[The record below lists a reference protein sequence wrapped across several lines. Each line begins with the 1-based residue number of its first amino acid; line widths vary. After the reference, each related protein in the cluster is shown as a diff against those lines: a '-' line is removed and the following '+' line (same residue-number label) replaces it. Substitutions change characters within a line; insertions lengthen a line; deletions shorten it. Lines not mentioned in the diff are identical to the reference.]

1 MTITRPHWSGRVA
14 AVTWLLTLGSV
25 VGGEFEPAAAVL
37 LEHCVVCHGPAEA
50 NGGLDLTTAAG
61 IMAGGDGGA
70 VVVPGRSAESRL
82 VIRAMAGEMPPKRDG
97 TLGSLP
103 DDAVATLAAW
113 VDGGAEWPAGR
124 VLDPFE
130 RTTSARAGRDWWSLH
145 PPADR
150 APPADGHPI
159 DAFLAARRMAAGVE
173 PAPEADR
180 RTLLR
185 RLSFD
190 LIGLPPTADEVDAFV
205 ADPGADAYERAVER
219 LLASP
224 HFGERQARHW
234 LDVVRYAETNGY
246 ERDAEKPGAWRYRD
260 WVIAACNADMP
271 YDRFVIEQLAGDEL
285 PDRSEST
292 VVATGL
298 LRLGTWDDE
307 PNDDAEYQYE
317 RLEDLV
323 HVTSTAF
330 LGLTLKCARC
340 HDHKFDPLT
349 HADYYKVAAA
359 FWPGPVRNRNRDWQG
374 GPSREELGHDVLG
387 WTDVT
392 TDPAP
397 LRVLKKGDP
406 SRPLEEVVA
415 GPPSCIP
422 ELAHDFSPPPADAR
436 TTTRRL
442 QLARWITDSRN
453 PLTARVIV
461 NRIWQRH
468 FGTGL
473 VANPDNFGFAGGV
486 PLHRDLLDWL
496 ARDLVAGGWRLKR
509 LHRLIATSAA
519 YRQASVHPREAAM
532 ATRDPDGA
540 FLWKAARRRLDAES
554 LRDAILSTS
563 GELDPRIGGES
574 FRAPITA
581 EALEGL
587 SMKGGAYA
595 ASPPDDCR
603 RRSIYMFT
611 KRSLIVPLMTAF
623 DMCDTTLPTGRR
635 DVSIVAPQALALLN
649 NAWVRERSRHAAA
662 AVLAGSDDSRVRVVL
677 AWRRLLG
684 RSPSSSERDAAL
696 MHVDAVRT
704 ATDVDPDLAA
714 WASLCHVLLNTNEF
728 IFVD

>member
-1 MTITRPHWSGRVA
+1 MPIIRPPSTGRTATVLAAWLVA
-14 AVTWLLTLGSV
+14 AAAARAD
-25 VGGEFEPAAAVL
+25 FERAAAVV
-37 LEHCVVCHGPAEA
+37 LEHCVACHGPSERS
-50 NGGLDLTTAAG
+50 GGLDLTTAAG

-70 VVVPGRSAESRL
+70 IVVPGRSAESRL
-82 VIRAMAGEMPPKRDG
+82 VGRVVSGEMPPDRDG
-97 TLGSLP
+97 VPVRLP
-103 DDAVATLAAW
+103 DEAVAALAAW
-113 VDGGAEWPAGR
+113 VDAGAEWPVDR

-130 RTTSARAGRDWWSLH
+130 RTTSSRAGRDWWSLH
-145 PPADR
+145 PPAETG
-150 APPADGHPI
+150 PPADGHPI
-159 DAFLAARRMAAGVE
+159 DAFLQARRVAAGVE

-190 LIGLPPTADEVDAFV
+190 LVGLPPTADESDAFV
-205 ADPGADAYERAVER
+205 ADPGADAYERAVDR

-246 ERDAEKPGAWRYRD
+246 ERDAAKPGAWRYRD

-271 YDRFVIEQLAGDEL
+271 YDRFVTEQLAGDEL
-285 PDRSEST
+285 ADANEST
-292 VVATGL
+292 VVATGF

-323 HVTSTAF
+323 HTTSTAF

-340 HDHKFDPLT
+340 HDHKFDPLR
-349 HADYYKVAAA
+349 HADYYRVAAA

-374 GPSREELGHDVLG
+374 GPSPEELGYDVLG

-392 TDPAP
+392 TTPAP
-397 LRVLKKGDP
+397 LHVLKKGDP
-406 SRPLEEVVA
+406 ARPLEAVA
-415 GPPSCIP
+415 AGSPSCIP
-422 ELAHDFSPPPADAR
+422 TLVADFGPAPPEAR

-442 QLARWITDSRN
+442 QLARWITDPRN

-473 VANPDNFGFAGGV
+473 VANPDNFGFAGGI
-486 PLHRDLLDWL
+486 PPQRELLDWL

-509 LHRLIATSAA
+509 MHRLIVTSAA
-519 YRQASVHPREAAM
+519 YRQASLHPRDDEMAA
-532 ATRDPDGA
+532 RDPDGA
-540 FLWKAARRRLDAES
+540 LLWRAPRRRLDAES
-554 LRDAILSTS
+554 LRDAILTAS

-587 SMKGGAYA
+587 SMKGDAYA
-595 ASPPDDCR
+595 ASAPEACR

-611 KRSLIVPLMTAF
+611 KRSLVVPLMTAF

-649 NAWVRERSRHAAA
+649 NAWVRERSRSAAA
-662 AVLAGSDDSRVRVVL
+662 AVVAGAAEPQIRVVL
-677 AWRRLLG
+677 AWRRILG
-684 RSPSSSERDAAL
+684 RSPTPAERDAAL
-696 MHVDAVRT
+696 AHVAAT
-704 ATDVDPDLAA
+704 AAGDHDG